1 MTYLLPTTLTAALS
15 ALAESSGESPVR
27 LVAGATDYFPG
38 LGLEPATGSIL
49 DISRLDALRGLEL
62 VDEHW
67 RIGALTTWTDIA
79 LADLPAAFAGLQQA
93 ATQVGGVQIQNVGT
107 VVGNI
112 CNASPAADGVPPL
125 LALDALVELRSLEQT
140 RVIALSD
147 FILGNRSTLCQ
158 PDELVVAI
166 LIPDIAG
173 KSNQETKT
181 GGNFVKLGSRS
192 YLVIS
197 IVMVAVV
204 VTTDQAGV
212 IQSAS
217 ICVGACSEVA
227 QRLYEL
233 EADLIGKNVEQ
244 LKSDIVTERH
254 LAPLSPIDDV
264 RATGS
269 YRLQVTPNLIVRA
282 LRDSQEVAA

>member
-15 ALAESSGESPVR
+15 ALAEGSGESPVR

-38 LGLEPATGSIL
+38 LGIEPATGSIL

-79 LADLPAAFAGLQQA
+79 TADLPAAFTGLQQA

-125 LALDALVELRSLEQT
+125 LALDALVELRSVEQT
-140 RVIALSD
+140 RVVALSD
-147 FILGNRSTLCQ
+147 FILGNRSTTCQ

-166 LIPDIAG
+166 LIPDIADEPDE
-173 KSNQETKT
+173 ETRT
-181 GGNFVKLGSRS
+181 CSSFVKLGSRS

-204 VTTDQAGV
+204 VTTDQSG
-212 IQSAS
+212 IIRSARV
-217 ICVGACSEVA
+217 CVGACSEVA
-227 QRLYEL
+227 QRLNEL
-233 EADLIGKNVEQ
+233 EADLIGKNIEQ
-244 LKSDIVTERH
+244 LENDIVTEKH
-254 LAPLSPIDDV
+254 LAPLSPIDDI
-264 RATGS
+264 RATAS
-269 YRLQVTPNLIVRA
+269 YRLQVTPNLIIRA